1 MEQASVTRFPP
12 LLVGSGGASGAIIPK
27 QLEHIQLYVL
37 QCILWCNW
45 ETVLY
50 TAVALRKL
58 HGICSTRSTALLWH
72 LAKTS
77 LMKQVF
83 DITKRKWK
91 TNAQHHRQT
100 DDLWTHFKH
109 LNEESFVIRRG

>member
-1 MEQASVTRFPP
+1 
-12 LLVGSGGASGAIIPK
+12 
-27 QLEHIQLYVL
+27 
-37 QCILWCNW
+37 
-45 ETVLY
+45 
-50 TAVALRKL
+50 LRKL